1 MSWIYITVIWF
12 AALLLADDVGLGNIH
27 PVKGIFIMIALVWNT
42 AYTLWKI
49 ERKRCK

>member
-1 MSWIYITVIWF
+1 MSWLYIIFTWF
-12 AALLLADDVGLGNIH
+12 AALFVADDMGLGNIH
-27 PVKGIFIMIALVWNT
+27 PVKGLFVLITLVWNT